1 MGLYASKTPI
11 EPVTAGPIA
20 DGLDIFRYVVH
31 GIYITLI
38 LILILIIVFCP
49 RCSVIC
55 DNFCWPYI
63 RTHYNSL
70 ANNNTTD
77 DDTPTETAPAKTDV
91 HSTKKNFAV
100 PPETHP
106 KRQTKADI
114 VLAPGGG
121 DKINSPA
128 SSVNL
133 TLVFFL
139 VIILLLLGLIAV
151 VVYWLYCTKGG
162 KKGKLF
168 PWSKSSKSKS
178 HKSSKKSQYPQT
190 EESIKAERRAAV
202 FS

>member
-1 MGLYASKTPI
+1 MDLISLDVSRKNGETIIVKIAAKTSPLFCS
-11 EPVTAGPIA
+11 
-20 DGLDIFRYVVH
+20 DVVH

-38 LILILIIVFCP
+38 IILILIIVFCP

-77 DDTPTETAPAKTDV
+77 DDTPTETAPAKTEV

-121 DKINSPA
+121 DKISETISL
-128 SSVNL
+128 SS
-133 TLVFFL
+133 
-139 VIILLLLGLIAV
+139 IIA
-151 VVYWLYCTKGG
+151 
-162 KKGKLF
+162 
-168 PWSKSSKSKS
+168 
-178 HKSSKKSQYPQT
+178 
-190 EESIKAERRAAV
+190 RDR
-202 FS
+202 

>member
-1 MGLYASKTPI
+1 MVSSSKVLLLTCWQWYSFPFTHAAADLNAATTTTTTGN
-11 EPVTAGPIA
+11 VSLRNRLVGADHTTA
-20 DGLDIFRYVVH
+20 
-31 GIYITLI
+31 
-38 LILILIIVFCP
+38 
-49 RCSVIC
+49 
-55 DNFCWPYI
+55 
-63 RTHYNSL
+63 
-70 ANNNTTD
+70 D
-77 DDTPTETAPAKTDV
+77 D
-91 HSTKKNFAV
+91 
-100 PPETHP
+100 
-106 KRQTKADI
+106 
-114 VLAPGGG
+114 
-121 DKINSPA
+121 SPA

-139 VIILLLLGLIAV
+139 VITLLLLGLIAV